1 MKVVF
6 TKIIAY
12 AFLFLVFIFPIFLFS
27 YFVQLR
33 LFLIIPIILYIIL
46 FYNGIVIN
54 ENNQIVEFE
63 IEEKTK
69 WEHHTRKIVLCRYLK
84 ESRRENNLAEDPV
97 LMDDK

>member
-33 LFLIIPIILYIIL
+33 LFLIIPIIFYIIL

-69 WEHHTRKIVLCRYLK
+69 
-84 ESRRENNLAEDPV
+84 
-97 LMDDK
+97 

>member
-1 MKVVF
+1 MRVVF

-69 WEHHTRKIVLCRYLK
+69 
-84 ESRRENNLAEDPV
+84 
-97 LMDDK
+97 

>member
-1 MKVVF
+1 MIMNAVF
-6 TKIIAY
+6 IKIVAY
-12 AFLFLVFIFPIFLFS
+12 TFLFLVFIFPIFLFS

-69 WEHHTRKIVLCRYLK
+69 
-84 ESRRENNLAEDPV
+84 
-97 LMDDK
+97 

>member
-1 MKVVF
+1 MVIMKAVF
-6 TKIIAY
+6 IKIVAY
-12 AFLFLVFIFPIFLFS
+12 AFLFLIFIFPIFLFS

-69 WEHHTRKIVLCRYLK
+69 
-84 ESRRENNLAEDPV
+84 
-97 LMDDK
+97 

>member
-46 FYNGIVIN
+46 FYNWIVIN

-69 WEHHTRKIVLCRYLK
+69 
-84 ESRRENNLAEDPV
+84 
-97 LMDDK
+97 

>member
-1 MKVVF
+1 MIMKVVF

-63 IEEKTK
+63 IEEKT
-69 WEHHTRKIVLCRYLK
+69 R
-84 ESRRENNLAEDPV
+84 
-97 LMDDK
+97 

>member
-1 MKVVF
+1 MIMRVVF

-69 WEHHTRKIVLCRYLK
+69 
-84 ESRRENNLAEDPV
+84 
-97 LMDDK
+97 

>member
-1 MKVVF
+1 MRVVF
-6 TKIIAY
+6 IKIVAY

-33 LFLIIPIILYIIL
+33 LFLIIPIVLYTIL
-46 FYNGIVIN
+46 FYNGIIIN

-69 WEHHTRKIVLCRYLK
+69 
-84 ESRRENNLAEDPV
+84 
-97 LMDDK
+97 